1 MVAEEPAGQPMMH
14 LRRRMVPWLVALS
27 SIAFGAG
34 IVLPLFTI
42 QPGAG
47 VWTSLVRLCAA
58 DQMQSRTL
66 TLPGGILQ
74 LWQGGEVGL
83 TILLGLLSLVLPI
96 AKLSVLWWECF
107 LVGDMPEPFFDFFR
121 AISRYAMVEVFVVA
135 LLVMLVKSLPGGSS
149 ITLHL
154 GTAAFTA
161 SVVLS
166 LIASQW
172 SLPRTS
178 QNASSSDPT

>member
-1 MVAEEPAGQPMMH
+1 MMH
-14 LRRRMVPWLVALS
+14 PRRRMVPWLVALS

-34 IVLPLFTI
+34 VVLPLFTI
-42 QPGAG
+42 QPSAG

-96 AKLSVLWWECF
+96 VKLSVLWWECF
-107 LVGDMPEPFFDFFR
+107 QVGDIPEPFLDFFR

-154 GTAAFTA
+154 GTAAFTG

-178 QNASSSDPT
+178 PNASSSDPT